1 MEDPSTYRRGLNI
14 ADSVAMAASAT
25 GRAALRPWSNGP
37 TPTPLSSR
45 TASGRAGAVRSIVA
59 TSDVRAQARYY
70 AAGMVARLPTSTL
83 AGRLGVAG
91 AAGYLAAVQIDD
103 AQTFHDQR
111 PIEH

>member
-1 MEDPSTYRRGLNI
+1 MEEPPIFIEAGNI
-14 ADSVAMAASAT
+14 AHSIAMAASAI
-25 GRAALRPWSNGP
+25 GRVALRSWSNGP

-59 TSDVRAQARYY
+59 TSDVRAQAPYY
-70 AAGMVARLPTSTL
+70 AAGMVARLPTYTL